1 MFRILLII
9 ILLACRLLAEF
20 GDTSVSEDFGFQYT
34 LEENGIGSVRYITPD
49 HSVETIS
56 DGEKT
61 YKKIVLPS
69 ASHVSDPGQPDLPS
83 SSTFIAVNPGKTYSI
98 NVNIVSSQ
106 VTDDI
111 EILPKNSWENNA
123 EISFTKGEV
132 YNSTGFYPQNI
143 ATISETMIMRELAV
157 VNLTVTPIRYYPQEK
172 RLEEFTEIEIELVET
187 GDSGNSV
194 FQPAKRSRAFEPLYQ
209 S

>member
-1 MFRILLII
+1 MIRILLIF

-69 ASHVSDPGQPDLPS
+69 ASHVSDPG
-83 SSTFIAVNPGKTYSI
+83 
-98 NVNIVSSQ
+98 
-106 VTDDI
+106 
-111 EILPKNSWENNA
+111 
-123 EISFTKGEV
+123 
-132 YNSTGFYPQNI
+132 
-143 ATISETMIMRELAV
+143 
-157 VNLTVTPIRYYPQEK
+157 
-172 RLEEFTEIEIELVET
+172 
-187 GDSGNSV
+187 
-194 FQPAKRSRAFEPLYQ
+194 
-209 S
+209 